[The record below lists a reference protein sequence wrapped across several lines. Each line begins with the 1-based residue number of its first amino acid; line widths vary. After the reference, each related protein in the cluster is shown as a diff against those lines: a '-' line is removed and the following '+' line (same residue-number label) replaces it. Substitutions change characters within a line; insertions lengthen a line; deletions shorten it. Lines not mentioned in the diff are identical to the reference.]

1 MTVSESFNIIITK
14 KLLFIFL
21 FLSTQ
26 RGWSGSNETDD
37 NTIAIATKENM
48 NELCKPE
55 ITKKTGVEIVKSL
68 SPCKEIF
75 FWGNTKTLFGRK
87 HIHLLKNLY

>member
-55 ITKKTGVEIVKSL
+55 ITKKTDAWFFYFLSKSVVVIGWI
-68 SPCKEIF
+68 KM
-75 FWGNTKTLFGRK
+75 
-87 HIHLLKNLY
+87 